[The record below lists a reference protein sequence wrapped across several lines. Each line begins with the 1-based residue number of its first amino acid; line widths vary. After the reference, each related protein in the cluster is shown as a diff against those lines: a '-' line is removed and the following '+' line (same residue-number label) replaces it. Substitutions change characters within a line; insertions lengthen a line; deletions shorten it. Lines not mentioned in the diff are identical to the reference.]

1 MLAWIH
7 EFGRLQYRA
16 GSHPAPRGGPAVLI
30 LLGLATIVLL
40 TAATGYFVAQE
51 FAYVAVDRNRL
62 RGAAQAGDKVA
73 ERAYRVTER
82 LSFMLSGAQFGIT
95 VTALLVGYVSEP
107 LLGRGVAEAFGAT
120 GLPGGVTTAL
130 SVVIALL
137 FSTGVQMVLGELAPK
152 NLAIAKA
159 EALARALARSTLI
172 YLAVFGPLIRLFD
185 AASNRLLRAVG
196 IEPIEELPSGATA
209 EDLRGIIDESRSGGA
224 LDEGTSRLL
233 EGGLDFRV
241 LVAGQVMTPRV
252 DVHTLRANEPAARV
266 VELLDTGRSRFPVV
280 GADVDDVVGVVGLA
294 ELLTVP
300 PADRAAVTVG
310 EIAAAPLYLP
320 DSLPLPEVLER
331 LRAEHRQLAVVDEF
345 GGFAGVVSFE
355 DVAEEVVGEILDE
368 DDAVEAAAVANPD
381 GSWSLPAR
389 WRVDEI
395 AEATSIE
402 LPSGPDYDTVGG
414 LVLER
419 LGRTARPGDRVEV
432 PAALPETDPDEPAP
446 RRVAVIEVVD
456 VRRHVPAQV
465 MITVR
470 DSEVPA

>member
-1 MLAWIH
+1 M
-7 EFGRLQYRA
+7 
-16 GSHPAPRGGPAVLI
+16 LI
-30 LLGLATIVLL
+30 LVGFATILLL

-62 RGAAQAGDKVA
+62 RSAAENGDKAA

-107 LLGRGVAEAFGAT
+107 FLGRGVAEALGAS
-120 GLPGGVTTAL
+120 LPTGVTTAL
-130 SVVIALL
+130 SVLVALL
-137 FSTGVQMVLGELAPK
+137 FSTGVQMVFGELAPK
-152 NLAIAKA
+152 NLAIAKP
-159 EALARALARSTLI
+159 EALARALSRSTLI
-172 YLAVFGPLIRLFD
+172 YLAVFGPLISFFD
-185 AASNRLLRAVG
+185 ASSNKLLRAVG
-196 IEPIEELPSGATA
+196 IEPVEELPSGATA

-224 LDEGTSRLL
+224 LDERTSRML

-241 LVAGQVMTPRV
+241 LTAGQVMTPRV
-252 DVHTLRANEPAARV
+252 DVHTLRADEPAARV
-266 VELLDTGRSRFPVV
+266 VELLDTGRSRFPVT

-300 PADRAAVTVG
+300 ADQRATAPVG
-310 EIAAAPLYLP
+310 RIATAPVLVP
-320 DSLPLPEVLER
+320 DSLALPEVLER
-331 LRAEHRQLAVVDEF
+331 LRAERRQLAVVVDEF
-345 GGFAGVVSFE
+345 GGFAGVVTFE

-368 DDAVEAAAVANPD
+368 DDAAEAAAVAHPD

-395 AEATSIE
+395 AETTSIE
-402 LPSGPDYDTVGG
+402 LPAGATYDTVGG

-432 PAALPETDPDEPAP
+432 PAALPGGATAADAP
-446 RRVAVIEVVD
+446 RPVGVAEIEVVH
-456 VRRHVPAQV
+456 VHRHVPAQV
-465 MITVR
+465 TIRVR
-470 DSEVPA
+470 ETGVPA

>member
-1 MLAWIH
+1 M
-7 EFGRLQYRA
+7 
-16 GSHPAPRGGPAVLI
+16 LI
-30 LLGLATIVLL
+30 LAGLATILLL

-62 RGAAQAGDKVA
+62 RSAAESGDKAA

-107 LLGRGVAEAFGAT
+107 FLGRGIAEAVGAT
-120 GLPGGVTTAL
+120 GLPEGVTTGASIVL
-130 SVVIALL
+130 ALL
-137 FSTGVQMVLGELAPK
+137 FSTGVQMVFGELAPK
-152 NLAIAKA
+152 NLAIAKP
-159 EALARALARSTLI
+159 EALARALSRSTLI
-172 YLAVFGPLIRLFD
+172 YLAVFGPLIAFFD
-185 AASNRLLRAVG
+185 AASTKLLRALG
-196 IEPIEELPSGATA
+196 IEPVEELPSGATA

-224 LDEGTSRLL
+224 LDEGTSRML

-252 DVHTLRANEPAARV
+252 HVHTLRADEPASRV
-266 VELLDTGRSRFPVV
+266 VDLLDTGRSRFPVT

-300 PADRAAVTVG
+300 ADERAAVPVG
-310 EIAAAPLYLP
+310 RIAAAPVLVP

-331 LRAEHRQLAVVDEF
+331 LRAEHRQLAVVVDEF
-345 GGFAGVVSFE
+345 GGFAGVVTFE

-368 DDAVEAAAVANPD
+368 DDAGEPVAVAHPD

-395 AEATSIE
+395 AEATTIE
-402 LPSGPDYDTVGG
+402 LPAAAAYDTVGG

-432 PAALPETDPDEPAP
+432 PAALPAEDGADAP
-446 RRVAVIEVVD
+446 RPVHVAEIEVID
-456 VRRHVPAQV
+456 VHRHVPAHV
-465 MITVR
+465 IIRLRET
-470 DSEVPA
+470 EVPA